1 MANVLDRITVRLYY
15 GDEAD
20 EVVGKYLAQFDSAA
34 RGEKHSRIKELL
46 HLGLQAL
53 QGDLGDP
60 GPSLTEIRGVIR
72 EELSLHNPPLDR
84 EAISQAVGDA
94 LGDAGAGDT
103 DDNQSF
109 TLSDVRNVVASV
121 VATELDRRDI
131 ECGPPGVEDED
142 NEADEEIGRMSSGL
156 LMD

>member
-1 MANVLDRITVRLYY
+1 VANVLDRITVRLYY

-20 EVVGKYLAQFDSAA
+20 ESVGKYLAQFDSAA
-34 RGEKHSRIKELL
+34 QGEKHNRVKELL
-46 HLGLQAL
+46 CLGLQAL
-53 QGDLGDP
+53 QGDLRDP
-60 GPSLTEIRGVIR
+60 GLSLTEIRGVIR

-94 LGDAGAGDT
+94 LGTTGTGDT
-103 DDNQSF
+103 NDNQSF
-109 TLSDVRNVVASV
+109 TLSDVRDVVASV
-121 VATELDRRDI
+121 AATELDRRDI
-131 ECGPPGVEDED
+131 QSGPTGVEDDD